1 MHSLRPVFFILY
13 SRREVIV
20 LNTRQ
25 LSMDIDYVSD
35 RCRELRKHAK
45 KSLDDMAYEAG
56 MGRNTIFRIESGER
70 IPDIEQ
76 LFRYCYALDISIINF
91 LPPSVQSPGS
101 STQSQTL
108 QASFLQL
115 NEDSKKVALSTF
127 STLVEQLLAQQ
138 NSRS

>member
-1 MHSLRPVFFILY
+1 M
-13 SRREVIV
+13 

-25 LSMDIDYVSD
+25 LSMDIEYVSN
-35 RCRELRKHAK
+35 RCKELRKSAK

-76 LFRYCYALDISIINF
+76 IFRYCYTLDVPVINF
-91 LPPSVQSPGS
+91 FPPSVQNRGN
-101 STQSQTL
+101 STQSQTI

-115 NEDSKKVALSTF
+115 TEDNKKVALATF
-127 STLVEQLLAQQ
+127 CTLVEQLLAQQ
-138 NSRS
+138 KSKS